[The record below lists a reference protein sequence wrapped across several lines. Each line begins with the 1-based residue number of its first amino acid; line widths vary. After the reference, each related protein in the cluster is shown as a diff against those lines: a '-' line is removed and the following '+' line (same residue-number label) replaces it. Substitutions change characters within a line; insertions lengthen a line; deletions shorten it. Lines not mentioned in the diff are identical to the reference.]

1 MYRIRLIVL
10 SVLSVFVAAATVG
23 IGLGTASAATTDT
36 TTPTTT
42 TTTPAKTV
50 WLCRPGLA
58 DNPCTPSLTTTKA
71 AFSGKVL
78 GVNKTQA
85 AAHPKIDCFYVYP
98 TVSDQKSPNA
108 DLTVDPQQ
116 RSIALYQASMFSR
129 DCRVFAPMYRQLTLS
144 NIGGAATQ
152 DQATMA
158 YDDVAAAWQTYLR
171 QYNKGRGVVL
181 IGHSQGAFILRKLIA
196 NQVDSKPAARKLLV
210 SAVLLGGNVAVKK
223 GSDTGGDFHHI
234 RACHSATQVG
244 CVIAYSTFGA
254 TPPADSVFGRTTAA
268 GMQVLCTNPAALGG
282 GSGLLNP
289 LLPTQPFAPGSSIAA
304 GIALLGIHAPSVTT
318 PWVSTPGAYTARC
331 SSAGGANVLTI
342 TPRDGAPLL
351 HPSPLVTWGLHLV
364 DVNIAFGNLVSVVAS
379 EAAAYHPAH

>member
-1 MYRIRLIVL
+1 MHRIRLIVL

-36 TTPTTT
+36 TTPATT

-181 IGHSQGAFILRKLIA
+181 IGHSQGAFIL
-196 NQVDSKPAARKLLV
+196 LV

-318 PWVSTPGAYTARC
+318 PWVSAPGAYTARC

>member
-1 MYRIRLIVL
+1 MIVL

-23 IGLGTASAATTDT
+23 TGVGTASAAPTDT
-36 TTPTTT
+36 TSPTTAT
-42 TTTPAKTV
+42 TIPAKTV

-58 DNPCTPSLTTTKA
+58 DNPCTPSLTTTKVT
-71 AFSGKVL
+71 FSGKVL
-78 GVNKTQA
+78 GINKTQA

-116 RSIALYQASMFSR
+116 RSIALYQASMFSQ
-129 DCRVFAPMYRQLTLS
+129 DCRVFTPMYRQLTLS
-144 NIGGAATQ
+144 NIGGAATPAQ
-152 DQATMA
+152 VTMA

-181 IGHSQGAFILRKLIA
+181 IGHSQGAFVLRKLIA
-196 NQVDSKPAARKLLV
+196 NQIDAKPAARKLLV
-210 SAVLLGGNVAVKK
+210 SAVLLGGNVTVKK
-223 GSDTGGDFHHI
+223 GSDTGGDFRHI
-234 RACHSATQVG
+234 RACHSSTQVG
-244 CVIAYSTFGA
+244 CVIAYSTYGA
-254 TPPADSVFGRTTAA
+254 TPPTDAVFGRTTAA

-289 LLPTQPFAPGSSIAA
+289 LLPTQPFAPGSSLAA
-304 GIALLGIHAPSVTT
+304 GISLHGIHAPTVTT
-318 PWVSTPGAYTARC
+318 PWVGAPGAYTARC

-342 TPRDGAPLL
+342 TPRNGAPLL

-364 DVNIAFGNLVSVVAS
+364 DVNIALGNLVNVVAS